1 MQYRGR
7 EKPAH
12 GGARRV
18 AAIVHGASRYARRM
32 SLLPFVIALYVVAVL
47 LALGALA
54 QAGAMRTRWRG
65 RRRFAAGHRLLWAL
79 LFFLAALLAAL
90 MATALLGYRRLAA
103 ETPIARLDAVPL
115 APQRWSLA
123 VETPDGERRT
133 FEIAGD
139 QWQLDARVIK
149 WTPGAVVAGAP
160 TLYQLDRLSGR
171 YADVAQEREGV
182 RSAYALSSP
191 QPFDLWHLKRQF
203 PRWLPWVDA
212 DFGSSAYLPLVAGGH
227 YDVTLAAAGGLVA
240 RPADEQTKARIEQ
253 TGF

>member
-1 MQYRGR
+1 ML
-7 EKPAH
+7 AD
-12 GGARRV
+12 
-18 AAIVHGASRYARRM
+18 M
-32 SLLPFVIALYVVAVL
+32 SLLPFVIALYLVAVL
-47 LALGALA
+47 FALGSLA
-54 QAGAMRTRWRG
+54 HAGAARIRWRA
-65 RRRFAAGHRLLWAL
+65 RRHVSASHRLLWAFVFL
-79 LFFLAALLAAL
+79 LVALLAAL
-90 MATALLGYRRLAA
+90 AATALLGYRRLAA
-103 ETPIARLDAVPL
+103 ETPIARLDATRL

-149 WTPGAVVAGAP
+149 WTPGAIVAGAP
-160 TLYQLDRLSGR
+160 TLYQLDRIGGR
-171 YADVAQEREGV
+171 YSDVAQEREAGK
-182 RSAYALSSP
+182 SAYALSSP

-212 DFGSSAYLPLVAGGH
+212 DFGSSAYLPLVENGH

-253 TGF
+253 ARF